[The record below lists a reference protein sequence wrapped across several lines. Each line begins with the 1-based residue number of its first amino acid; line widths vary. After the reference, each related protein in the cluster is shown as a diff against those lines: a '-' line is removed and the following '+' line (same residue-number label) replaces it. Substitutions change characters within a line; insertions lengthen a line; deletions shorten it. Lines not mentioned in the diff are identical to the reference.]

1 MQLKRA
7 VMPLVIALL
16 LTCGIAI
23 GAQAQNL
30 WPHVGTIVVITK
42 KPFADLVE
50 STNAAIKKHG
60 FFAVTRASASAGA
73 ARRGVTISGNLVIGV
88 YRNDYAVRMLEASV
102 PAGMEAPIRLYLM
115 ENPGGAS
122 TLAYRTPTSIFAPYG
137 SAALDTMAAELDAV
151 FEKIA
156 ADAAR

>member
-30 WPHVGTIVVITK
+30 WPHAGTIVVITK

-73 ARRGVTISGNLVIGV
+73 ARRGVTISGNLMIGV

-115 ENPGGAS
+115 ENPGGTS
-122 TLAYRTPTSIFAPYG
+122 TLAYRTPTSLFAPYG